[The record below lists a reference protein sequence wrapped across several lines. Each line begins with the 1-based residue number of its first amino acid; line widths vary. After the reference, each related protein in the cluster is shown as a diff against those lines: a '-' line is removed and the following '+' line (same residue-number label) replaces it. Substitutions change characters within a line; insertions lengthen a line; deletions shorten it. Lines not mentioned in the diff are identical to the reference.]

1 MKKTKLLL
9 VFFGIIALLAIMG
22 CEVVG
27 GGSKTVGKTLT
38 NTTWKGVDGD
48 GTQGTLVFKKD
59 TFTWNFAGT
68 IKNDETGVTQNV
80 TVTSEGE
87 YEYDEPFVTV
97 YYLKYVLNDEVIYD
111 LDDKELVDNT
121 EMEIINGNT
130 MDTPFGK
137 YTLQ

>member
-22 CEVVG
+22 CEVLG

-38 NTTWKGVDGD
+38 NTTWKGVDD
-48 GTQGTLVFKKD
+48 GIQGTLVFKKD

-68 IKNDETGVTQNV
+68 IKNEETGVTQNM
-80 TVTSEGE
+80 TATLEGE

-97 YYLKYVLNDEVIYD
+97 YYLKHVLNGKVEYE
-111 LDDKELVDNT
+111 DDKKPYDIT

-137 YTLQ
+137 YTLK